1 MDSSN
6 KLLEV
11 IHNDQVSM
19 KEEIRSGNAELG
31 KILNVLNGQFAFTKE
46 LANDN
51 SLRAE
56 TERLQ
61 QIELQQE
68 EARGA
73 QGLSP
78 AIQKMEES
86 SEGFFKNMGRG
97 ILGGLRIPSFG
108 SVLRGGLLTA
118 IGYKFGDQIGE
129 FLSVELDTILSA
141 AGFDKDI
148 TDAFTQQVKEYT
160 GPVLMGAG
168 IGSLF
173 GPGGALIG
181 AIAGYLYKWLGM
193 DKLYADLAKASSK
206 EEKEKLWKEFG
217 NKVLEK
223 LAENPVP
230 ALLLAGSLFGVKGI
244 LVAGVA
250 GYLYESLGLERL
262 FNSEGREEF
271 ANDIYNAVMNKVWGR
286 PIPGADDSA
295 FVGPPEPKQAGAAV
309 GAAGRPVLPKQ
320 AGEKTSFTDA
330 VRNTFDFSDGSNEK
344 PDATGGE
351 NSFLTDQALEAAQF
365 TTRRRLL
372 ARVNRDAPRS
382 RFGLPTTTRTTTTV
396 ERAAREGAEQVA
408 EEGTE
413 RAIRET
419 IDRRGRRQFRDAV
432 TGAYVSKETAQE
444 ILDRGG
450 REAAEKAAME
460 VAETVTTTVIK
471 TQLKRLPFFLGLG
484 FSVPFAI
491 GRMREGD
498 YVGAGLELLEGLTAA
513 IPGYG
518 TAASYAVAGG
528 SLARDISREL
538 GGTGMVEPA
547 VGTNQ
552 LAPFA
557 ADLQRASTINARGG
571 DTTIINNST
580 TNTSGGGSGATN
592 IPAAKVSDGYIAD
605 RI

>member
-1 MDSSN
+1 MDESN

-11 IHNDQVSM
+11 IHNDQLNM
-19 KEEIRSGNAELG
+19 KEEIQAGNAELD
-31 KILNVLNGQFAFTKE
+31 KILTVLTDQFTFTKD
-46 LANDN
+46 LANIEA
-51 SLRAE
+51 LRAQ
-56 TERLQ
+56 TENLQ
-61 QIELQQE
+61 EIERQQE

-73 QGLSP
+73 TGLSP
-78 AIQKMEES
+78 AIERAEKS
-86 SEGFFKNMGRG
+86 TKGFFDNMGRG
-97 ILGGLRIPSFG
+97 ILGGLRMPTFG
-108 SVLRGGLLTA
+108 GALRGGLLTA
-118 IGYKFGDQIGE
+118 IGFKFGDQIGE
-129 FLSVELDTILSA
+129 FLSRELDTILTS
-141 AGFDKDI
+141 AGFSQDL
-148 TDAFTQQVKEYT
+148 TDAFTEKVEEYT

-173 GPGGALIG
+173 GPKGLVIG
-181 AIAGYLYKWLGM
+181 AIAGYLYKWTGM
-193 DKLYADLAKASSK
+193 DELYSNLEKASSE
-206 EEKEKLWKEFG
+206 EEKQKLWKEFG
-217 NKVLEK
+217 NSLIDK
-223 LAENPVP
+223 LQENPVP

-262 FNSEGREEF
+262 FNGEGRKEF

-295 FVGPPEPKQAGAAV
+295 FVGPPEPKQAE
-309 GAAGRPVLPKQ
+309 PKQ

-432 TGAYVSKETAQE
+432 TGAYVSRETAQE

-518 TAASYAVAGG
+518 TAASYAIAGG
-528 SLARDISREL
+528 SMARDISREL
-538 GGTGMVEPA
+538 GGTGVMEPA

-571 DTTIINNST
+571 DTTIINST